1 MKTAKMSAQDK
12 LVVLVIDEM
21 SIRQGLSYDQGRD
34 IIEGVAEG
42 KARTNSLASHAIVFM
57 VRGLAHKWKQ
67 PLGYYLSNGPM
78 KGREMKPLLL
88 SCIDHLQAIG
98 LTVLVVISD
107 QGSNNL
113 NLFGTELGVSPEK
126 PFFTHGSMKVFV
138 LYDPPHLLKSM
149 RNNLKKHGF
158 TIEAEDKV
166 DIMWDHIVSF
176 YETDS
181 SKPVRLAPKLTRC
194 HIDIPPFKDLRVHL
208 AAQVMS
214 HSVATGMAFMAQWN
228 IIPGGLKIIQ
238 KEQGAF
244 CLLHY
249 SRHQFFCLCTTVL
262 VINTKIYVFV
272 KTEHLVIYKLYKF
285 LKML

>member
-1 MKTAKMSAQDK
+1 MLWAPSFQGPRSTWVSTFFFFFFFFCVACRFFPPWGGCRIYQTGGGGAAP
-12 LVVLVIDEM
+12 
-21 SIRQGLSYDQGRD
+21 SIGPRAL
-34 IIEGVAEG
+34 E
-42 KARTNSLASHAIVFM
+42 TLAT
-57 VRGLAHKWKQ
+57 
-67 PLGYYLSNGPM
+67 PL
-78 KGREMKPLLL
+78 
-88 SCIDHLQAIG
+88 
-98 LTVLVVISD
+98 
-107 QGSNNL
+107 
-113 NLFGTELGVSPEK
+113 
-126 PFFTHGSMKVFV
+126 MKVFV

-249 SRHQFFCLCTTVL
+249 SRHKLFCLYTTVL